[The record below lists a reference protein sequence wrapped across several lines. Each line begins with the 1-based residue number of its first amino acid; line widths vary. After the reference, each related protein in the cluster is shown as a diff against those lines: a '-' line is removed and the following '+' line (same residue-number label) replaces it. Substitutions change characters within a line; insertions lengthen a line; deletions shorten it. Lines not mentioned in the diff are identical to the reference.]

1 MSELKISKAE
11 IERFYPER
19 YPEMRFNAIRMKKVY
34 RYFYNSSIFHLP
46 KRKTL

>member
-1 MSELKISKAE
+1 MSELKISDAE
-11 IERFYPER
+11 SEQLYPKR
-19 YPEMRFNAIRMKKVY
+19 YPEMEFNATRMKKVY